1 MKRLGYVEP
10 TSYFPKEKNV
20 KKTKTQ
26 SKPAVK
32 KPAKKK

>member
-1 MKRLGYVEP
+1 MKKLGYVEP
-10 TSYFPKEKNV
+10 TSYFPKTNN

-26 SKPAVK
+26 SKPEVK